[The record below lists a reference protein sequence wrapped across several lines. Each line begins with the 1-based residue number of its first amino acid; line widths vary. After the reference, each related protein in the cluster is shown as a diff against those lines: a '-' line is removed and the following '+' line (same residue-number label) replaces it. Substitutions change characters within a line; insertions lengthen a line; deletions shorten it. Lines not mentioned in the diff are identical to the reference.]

1 MQRYLDR
8 NEQVEYLRE
17 RGLKVTKTTLQ
28 KLATTGGGPEY
39 QIFGNKAVSTP
50 EALDAWVARKL
61 SAPRRSTS
69 EPDEADAR

>member
-8 NEQVEYLRE
+8 NEQVEYLKE
-17 RGLKVTKTTLQ
+17 RGLRVTKNTLQ

-50 EALDAWVARKL
+50 EALDAWVAAKL
-61 SAPRRSTS
+61 SAPRRS
-69 EPDEADAR
+69 DIAAFYAGK

>member
-8 NEQVEYLRE
+8 NEQVEYLKE
-17 RGLKVTKTTLQ
+17 RGLRVTKNTLQ

-50 EALDAWVARKL
+50 EALDAWVDITIGAM
-61 SAPRRSTS
+61 PRH
-69 EPDEADAR
+69 AG